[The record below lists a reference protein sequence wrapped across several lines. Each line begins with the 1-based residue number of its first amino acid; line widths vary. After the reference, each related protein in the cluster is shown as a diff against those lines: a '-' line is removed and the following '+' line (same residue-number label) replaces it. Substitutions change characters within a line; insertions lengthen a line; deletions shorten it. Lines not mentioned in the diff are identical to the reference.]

1 MSNKPFAKVLVAMVV
16 IMALVAV
23 PSHARAGG
31 VCGGTFVVE
40 RGETLESIAATCG
53 TTVSIILAANP
64 GISGSLT
71 AGQVITVPGSN
82 YTAPT
87 TPVPTTVTPG
97 SSTGNST
104 YTVKAGD
111 TFSGIANQFGI
122 SVSAL
127 WAANPNIRDINLL
140 YTGQVLNI
148 PNSSGIII
156 QPVATEELIPRS
168 WGVAPRGTAT
178 SNVRLSNKSKSQA
191 YISLQ
196 GTTLDGT
203 EVIREYPVEGT
214 FTVKVPAGWYVYVA
228 WVGGK
233 KMVGQFNLPGETSV
247 SLTIYKD
254 RIDVSS
260 E

>member
-1 MSNKPFAKVLVAMVV
+1 MSNKPFPKVLIVLVV

-40 RGETLESIAATCG
+40 RGETLESIASTCG
-53 TTVSIILAANP
+53 TTVSVILAANP

-71 AGQVITVPGSN
+71 VGQVITVPGSN
-82 YTAPT
+82 YLAPS

-111 TFSGIANQFGI
+111 TFSGIARQFGI

-140 YTGQVLNI
+140 YTGQILNI
-148 PNSSGIII
+148 PSSGIII
-156 QPVATEELIPRS
+156 QPVATEELIARS

-178 SNVRLSNKSKSQA
+178 SNVRLSNKSKAQA

-196 GTTLDGT
+196 GTTSDGT
-203 EVIREYPVEGT
+203 EVIREYPVERS
-214 FTVKVPAGWYVYVA
+214 FTAKVPAGWYVYVV

-233 KMVGQFNLPGETSV
+233 KMVGQFNLPGDTSI

-260 E
+260 G